1 MRHLA
6 GQAAGCGFQ
15 TCLNRTM
22 QVIEGNLEVKLPF
35 DLKADAATVV
45 GRVTEERVSRKK
57 IQNIKVRER

>member
-1 MRHLA
+1 
-6 GQAAGCGFQ
+6 
-15 TCLNRTM
+15 M